1 MDLTQID
8 SQPEEYFL
16 SCAKCQHDGGTGV
29 CVDGVWFFD
38 PRAGTYEGSESS
50 SLFCCTSCISWFS
63 KHSRNWFQD
72 DIAREWI
79 RITKSALRK
88 WDRES
93 WADSEEKSAAF
104 VENITRKQSDKKTN
118 QKKSK
123 KTGRS
128 SACTDGATSRNKR
141 KRPAVPEP
149 GKRPA
154 VSDAGDSASL
164 PSTSSFVMERYN
176 PKTTFT
182 SFQQGVQM
190 LHAFLNMCQ
199 NADSTADNH
208 ISESVHNI
216 VTMQVGLLETIM
228 KTLQEHIR

>member
-1 MDLTQID
+1 MDLTQDTVID
-8 SQPEEYFL
+8 TQPEEYFL
-16 SCAKCQHDGGTGV
+16 SCAKCRHDGGHGV
-29 CVDGVWFFD
+29 CVDGIWFFD

-50 SLFCCTSCISWFS
+50 SLFCCAGCITWFR
-63 KHSRNWFQD
+63 KHSRSWFQD
-72 DIAREWI
+72 DVTREWI
-79 RITKSALRK
+79 RITKSALKK

-93 WADSEEKSAAF
+93 WAGSEEKSTAF
-104 VENITRKQSDKKTN
+104 VEHIMRKQSDKKAKAN

-128 SACTDGATSRNKR
+128 GDGGSSRPKR
-141 KRPAVPEP
+141 KRPAVAAADTSKPDP
-149 GKRPA
+149 
-154 VSDAGDSASL
+154 GDSASL

-182 SFQQGVQM
+182 SFEQGVQM

-199 NADSTADNH
+199 NADSTAENH

-216 VTMQVGLLETIM
+216 LTMQVGLLETIM

>member
-1 MDLTQID
+1 MELTQID

-38 PRAGTYEGSESS
+38 PRAGTFEGSEFS
-50 SLFCCTSCISWFS
+50 SLFCCTSCITWFR
-63 KHSRNWFQD
+63 KYSRNWFQD

-93 WADSEEKSAAF
+93 WTGSEEKSAAF
-104 VENITRKQSDKKTN
+104 VEHIMRKQSDKKTN

-128 SACTDGATSRNKR
+128 SACADGATSRTKR

-149 GKRPA
+149 AKPAA
-154 VSDAGDSASL
+154 VSDLGDSASV

-190 LHAFLNMCQ
+190 LQAFLNMCQ
-199 NADSTADNH
+199 NADSTSDNH

-216 VTMQVGLLETIM
+216 LTMQVSLLETIM